1 MRIPQEPKT
10 KRLAGLRALSRAAQ
24 TDEARF
30 LAGRNSRW
38 MEFVRV
44 VRIAVE
50 FIRGF
55 RKLHFIGP
63 CVTVFGSARF
73 PDDHPYCELAR
84 KVGAGLARSGFTV
97 MTGGGPGIMAAA
109 NQGCKQA
116 GGRSVGCTIQL
127 PREQR
132 PNPWLDEVVD
142 FYYFFVRKVM
152 LIKYSY
158 AFIVLPGGFGTQD
171 ELSEAL
177 TLIQTGKVYDFPV
190 ILMGKDYWTP
200 YLEFLKQCSTQ
211 YGTIDPSDL
220 SYIQLTDSPD
230 EAVEIIDKTAEM
242 IGLKRNQPNSR

>member
-1 MRIPQEPKT
+1 MRIPQDPKI
-10 KRLAGLRALSRAAQ
+10 KRLSGLREISRVSPH
-24 TDEARF
+24 DEAHF
-30 LAGRNSRW
+30 LAGRNTRW

-44 VRIAVE
+44 CRIAWE

-73 PDDHPYCELAR
+73 PEDHPYCELAR

-109 NQGCKQA
+109 NRGCKEA
-116 GGRSVGCTIQL
+116 GGRSVGCTIRL

-132 PNPWLDEVVD
+132 PNPWLDDVID

-152 LIKYSY
+152 LVKYSY
-158 AFIVLPGGFGTQD
+158 AFVVLPGGFGTQD
-171 ELSEAL
+171 ELNEAL

-190 ILMGKDYWTP
+190 ILMGRDYWRP
-200 YLEFLKQCSTQ
+200 YLEFLAQCSSV
-211 YGTIDPSDL
+211 YKTIEPSDL
-220 SYIQLTDSPD
+220 DYIQVTDSPD
-230 EAVEIIDKTAEM
+230 EAIGIINKTADL
-242 IGLKRNQPNSR
+242 IGLKRNQLLPK